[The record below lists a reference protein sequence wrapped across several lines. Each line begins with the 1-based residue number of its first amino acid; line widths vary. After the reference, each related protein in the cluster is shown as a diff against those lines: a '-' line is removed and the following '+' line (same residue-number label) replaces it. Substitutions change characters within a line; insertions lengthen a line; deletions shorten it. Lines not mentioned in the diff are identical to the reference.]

1 MPARTAR
8 SIGRISLGLF
18 LSAQFAKEADGQQH
32 IHDTQKRTEVMS
44 LLDQI
49 IRGGAGKDSDARLRS
64 KDLISAFLIDECR
77 AVAPV
82 RTARPPRRC

>member
-18 LSAQFAKEADGQQH
+18 LSAQFEKEADGQQH

-49 IRGGAGKDSDARLRS
+49 IESCTASDPPPLTSVLRQCILLS
-64 KDLISAFLIDECR
+64 SQLK
-77 AVAPV
+77 VPV
-82 RTARPPRRC
+82 LRT

>member
-18 LSAQFAKEADGQQH
+18 LSAQFEKEADGQQH

-49 IRGGAGKDSDARLRS
+49 IESGRTPAEEMLEKFNGVWHGSVEPAYQEY
-64 KDLISAFLIDECR
+64 AF
-77 AVAPV
+77 
-82 RTARPPRRC
+82 